1 MLLRSITKHVKD
13 QNWFAVFLD
22 FIIVVVGVF
31 IGIQVANWNDER
43 KDRIEEKM
51 FLERLYQESQ
61 ALLEVNSEE
70 LKKIESSTNHL
81 AKALTV
87 LFSDQETRD
96 LSAQECAAVIR
107 SHVYPKAYDQLPIL
121 EELLGT
127 GDLKLITNQ
136 SIKNELRAYITFRD
150 RLRSSHDERI
160 NELYRLHSLYPDLMI
175 TIKQTKIDE
184 ASFKFKHLN
193 FGTNFSCETKL
204 MRANQKFMNELF
216 DNVARKNSM
225 VADFKKQDELLNNII
240 SQLSEVI
247 K

>member
-1 MLLRSITKHVKD
+1 MLLRRITKHVQN
-13 QNWFAVFLD
+13 QNWFAVFID
-22 FIIVVVGVF
+22 FLIVVVGVF
-31 IGIQVANWNDER
+31 IGIQVANWNGER

-61 ALLEVNSEE
+61 ALLDVNSEE

-150 RLRSSHDERI
+150 RLRSSHGERI
-160 NELYRLHSLYPDLMI
+160 NELYRLHSLYPDLILI
-175 TIKQTKIDE
+175 THAEVDQAIYRFEQ
-184 ASFKFKHLN
+184 LN
-193 FGTNFSCETKL
+193 FSANNLCITSL

-216 DNVARKNSM
+216 DNAARKNSM
-225 VADFKKQDELLNNII
+225 VSDFKKQDELLNNII
-240 SQLSEVI
+240 SQLSEVV